1 MNSTAKYSS
10 NTSAKVDTLFS
21 SFNKF
26 ILENYEPSEVEH
38 AKYQQEWEDL
48 KRNLQASNMTELL
61 AGSGKNPRNDTGRNE
76 HLSTMSA

>member
-26 ILENYEPSEVEH
+26 ILENYEPSEAEH
-38 AKYQQEWEDL
+38 AKYQQ
-48 KRNLQASNMTELL
+48 
-61 AGSGKNPRNDTGRNE
+61 
-76 HLSTMSA
+76 